1 MLDMDGLNMLA
12 AFNIFLSFFF
22 YHRSTLLKRG
32 KKQLIIPVKPELQ
45 LKVKADDPLG
55 LTIKEFPVWQFCFS
69 TLDATCKFVLCFM

>member
-12 AFNIFLSFFF
+12 AFNIFLSFF
-22 YHRSTLLKRG
+22 YHISTLLKRG

-69 TLDATCKFVLCFM
+69 TLDVTCKFV